1 MASPPSLAGRLGRD
15 AETIVSTNEKFQR
28 KTVFLDLPID
38 IFLKLLDWL
47 EISDVFNLR
56 SVCRALSGLTRLHS
70 TWAKLTACHVIGK
83 NLPWPPWALP
93 LTDVPS
99 PTLEHLTLQARRMRT
114 LWDAGNPITDRRFS
128 RFIQRPRESITWIRL
143 IHSRWLVIQQNATT
157 LEFWDLEDLKS
168 EKPALSIDS
177 LNGIV
182 DGSVVWSRGKSTGI
196 MMISTRSC
204 EAGRIEFA
212 LPYPKA
218 EDGPVSA
225 RVVDSFTE
233 FSRLMDGDEHIAAFL
248 HYKGNRGNF
257 IRSISTGS
265 IIRLD
270 PVPEYSKETQ
280 PQQAF
285 GIQIKRNVVAV
296 ATAWSVDLYWRDT
309 IITSLQEAEAELSI
323 QPFQRLSYLGG
334 SVSEGPQELTTDSAF
349 FLAYNPKFLSL
360 PPDDDAIFLCVG
372 KDSGRHL
379 YVAQP
384 VNDNHTSPSTYR
396 LFHEIGLF
404 WSDPYSML
412 FYESGESGRRSV
424 FIVDEPRGLSLCGIS
439 IPADLSQHA
448 EGSSERGRIG
458 RWRITDSSSKDLI
471 HHVVF
476 EEATGAC
483 AVAMGSGRVWIAD
496 LTASEIIP
504 QNYGGHIDSPV
515 SNFSTRVSV

>member
-56 SVCRALSGLTRLHS
+56 SVSMSGAERFDSATLDLGEAYGLSCDWEESSLAAMGSSSHRRTFANSGTPHASGSKDADALG
-70 TWAKLTACHVIGK
+70 CC
-83 NLPWPPWALP
+83 
-93 LTDVPS
+93 
-99 PTLEHLTLQARRMRT
+99 
-114 LWDAGNPITDRRFS
+114 
-128 RFIQRPRESITWIRL
+128 
-143 IHSRWLVIQQNATT
+143 RWLVIQQNATT